1 MTVDFEKCTG
11 CGACVQS
18 CPKQCISWTEGE
30 FRFKYPQ
37 IDKDICVNCGI
48 CERVCPIDKV
58 LQTPTTQKA
67 YAAVH
72 KDYQVLAKSTSGG
85 AFTAIADAVF
95 AQDGI
100 VYGVAMMDNMQ
111 VKHIRTSNKEEF
123 AVLRSSKYL
132 QSDTGNTY
140 QMVEQDLKQGKT
152 VLYSGTP
159 CQIDGLR
166 HFLGKPYERLY
177 TVDIVCHGVGSQAYF
192 DKYLDFARKRYGNI
206 KTLRFRSKEYVGWSC
221 GGGVVV
227 VTGSSDCLKKIPYRD
242 FDNYYYAYFLSGDIY
257 RKSCYSCKYAN
268 MKRVGDFS
276 LGDYWGVEKLHL
288 PLNTFN
294 GCSLLVVNSDKAT
307 KFLSKIETMNIK
319 ETRVDE
325 AISQNEQLKH
335 PSRLPDSRKERI
347 KEFELLTGTQIER
360 VYLSKYRK
368 RYLKGLVKSLIPY
381 KLKVIIRWGANNKT
395 INSAY
400 AVACEK
406 IGGIPDGICYA

>member
-221 GGGVVV
+221 GGVIVV

-381 KLKVIIRWGANNKT
+381 KLKVIIRGGQT
-395 INSAY
+395 I
-400 AVACEK
+400 K
-406 IGGIPDGICYA
+406 R

>member
-140 QMVEQDLKQGKT
+140 QMVEQDLKEGKT

-221 GGGVVV
+221 GGVVV

-381 KLKVIIRWGANNKT
+381 KLKVIIRGGGQT
-395 INSAY
+395 I
-400 AVACEK
+400 K
-406 IGGIPDGICYA
+406 R

>member
-206 KTLRFRSKEYVGWSC
+206 KTLRFRSKEYVGWSY
-221 GGGVVV
+221 GGVVVV

-381 KLKVIIRWGANNKT
+381 KLKVIIR
-395 INSAY
+395 
-400 AVACEK
+400 
-406 IGGIPDGICYA
+406 GGGKQ